1 MVRSLPPMLPSNWNL
16 FLCFSPFSF
25 HNEVSKPCS
34 LLPEINFLL
43 SKNIFYSAMPSTCN
57 SILILEGCRIIEM
70 EQERVKSIT
79 GRVIQGRF
87 HPRTESHRSVR
98 TQPVGRIFYSRFE
111 NWIRLSFFGSFE
123 VVILSRKV

>member
-1 MVRSLPPMLPSNWNL
+1 
-16 FLCFSPFSF
+16 
-25 HNEVSKPCS
+25 
-34 LLPEINFLL
+34 
-43 SKNIFYSAMPSTCN
+43 MPSTCN

-87 HPRTESHRSVR
+87 HLRTDGHRSVR

-111 NWIRLSFFGSFE
+111 YWISLSLGSFE
-123 VVILSRKV
+123 VVIFLRIV

>member
-1 MVRSLPPMLPSNWNL
+1 MATKDRCSLSPSNVGCHPIGIMFPTL
-16 FLCFSPFSF
+16 FFSPFSF

-43 SKNIFYSAMPSTCN
+43 SKKNYSLMLSACN

-79 GRVIQGRF
+79 GRVIQGGF
-87 HPRTESHRSVR
+87 HMWTDSVRGCPDATVVPRTGQSSE
-98 TQPVGRIFYSRFE
+98 FYSDF
-111 NWIRLSFFGSFE
+111 NIVYRLE
-123 VVILSRKV
+123 